1 MLKVLFGSLTLSSV
15 TYKEMGGGRKVPY
28 KSLKDFNSETIVCGS
43 LLGNK
48 YFNIFS
54 AFANLDLPF
63 VL

>member
-1 MLKVLFGSLTLSSV
+1 
-15 TYKEMGGGRKVPY
+15 MGVAKCMPY

-54 AFANLDLPF
+54 AFANLDSPF
-63 VL
+63 VPSSQGCVSNCYSCQM